1 MRLSLVSPKLV
12 NMSKS
17 KPTLIG
23 LFAGV
28 GGIELGFERVGF
40 DPLLA
45 NEIDEYA
52 GRTYS
57 QNHSHPV
64 YVGDI
69 ASLSK
74 SKVAELL
81 KVSQSSLPELQV
93 LTGGFPCQPFSVAGY
108 RKGFEDDRGNV
119 FWEIHRLVR
128 ELKPE
133 VVFLENVKNLRG
145 HDEGRTFKTIIGA
158 LQNEISDPS
167 GSLIGHKYH
176 VVSTVLNAKDFGVPQ
191 NRERIFIVAFRDQK
205 AFERF
210 SFPTGKKELGDSAL
224 ENYID
229 FDSKKDPRYYYD
241 ENRPFYSK
249 LKAGVTKPKTVY
261 QWRRQYVRENMSGL
275 CPTLTANMGMGGHN
289 VPIVKTKHGI
299 RKLTPQECFG
309 LMGMKNI
316 KIPEGMS
323 ESRLYKQ
330 AGNAVV
336 VPVIEAIAKKI
347 RIAISN

>member
-1 MRLSLVSPKLV
+1 
-12 NMSKS
+12 MSKS